1 MLTLKPRFSE
11 LKDVKSKQ
19 PRTFLGSV
27 IKIQKWYRKILSR
40 RISAKR
46 KTINFLTGYIPAP
59 AIITGYNNDSF
70 INKSNRIM
78 NQDTAD
84 SDEFVNTRISRIIS
98 YLKTV
103 EDDTKSCIE
112 DDTKQNSVFET
123 LKSKISSLR
132 TQLVQ
137 KDEQLNLV
145 KSQLSAI
152 KENASESNS
161 KL

>member
-1 MLTLKPRFSE
+1 
-11 LKDVKSKQ
+11 
-19 PRTFLGSV
+19 
-27 IKIQKWYRKILSR
+27 
-40 RISAKR
+40 
-46 KTINFLTGYIPAP
+46 
-59 AIITGYNNDSF
+59 
-70 INKSNRIM
+70 M